1 MRILALAFLAAVAG
15 GCVRVDAKVTGI
27 TADAGTSMFPGAGA
41 AGGSEMSVSNSF
53 VLDNSNVSSLE
64 NDLKSASVQSVKLTP
79 ASGVTTLDFFRQL
92 DIAIKVDGAPDLT
105 LISAS
110 ADQLVPAADG
120 TLTLPVNVDFDP
132 ALYLT
137 KSVDVDATI
146 DMVAPA
152 NDWSLGISLTLTVD
166 GGTTLKL

>member
-1 MRILALAFLAAVAG
+1 MRLYALAFLATVAG

-27 TADAGTSMFPGAGA
+27 TADAGTTSFPGAGA

-92 DIAIKVDGAPDLT
+92 DIAIHVDGAPDLT
-105 LISAS
+105 LISAG

-120 TLTLPVNVDFDP
+120 TLTLPVNVGFDP
-132 ALYLT
+132 ATYLT
-137 KSVDVDATI
+137 KSVNVDATI
-146 DMVAPA
+146 DMMAPA
-152 NDWSLGISLTLTVD
+152 DDWSLGISLTLTVD
-166 GGTTLKL
+166 GGTTLKI